1 MELVD
6 PTFGFTEDKDA
17 SSIVFALEDVEEGA
31 ALVKLVYNLNDL
43 LNAGV
48 GCDAVA
54 TDLDMHWCLSAVVSG
69 EFLHLLGP
77 GGAPHE
83 RLAVGPNLTANAN

>member
-1 MELVD
+1 MEFVD
-6 PTFGFTEDKDA
+6 SALGFAEDEDA
-17 SSIVFALEDVEEGA
+17 GSVIFAFENVEEGA
-31 ALVKLVYNLNDL
+31 ALVELVYNLNDL

-54 TDLDMHWCLSAVVSG
+54 ADLDVHWCLSAVVSG
-69 EFLHLLGP
+69 ELLHLLGP